1 MAQLTK
7 EDKYYDAIA
16 RITNELEKIQSS
28 TRLPGLWPTK
38 VDATGCEKPIPEHD
52 DHHIQRDAT
61 LNMSSPVQR
70 NGEKPAPTDIESYT
84 HFLDRRDGLAQG
96 AQLADYSQIAE
107 ERVESQENHSLP
119 EKHDCKRALKSRG
132 FYKDSFSLGAQADS
146 TYEYLP
152 KEYMLLGGQNEQYR
166 TMYEKAMAATR
177 EHLLFR
183 PMVKHGRNLR
193 FLATIDL
200 RKPLAEVPPDQ
211 VSKKYEGSHLA
222 CFAGGMFAVGAKL
235 FDIKGDMDIAA
246 KLTDGCVWAYEST
259 YTGLMP
265 EAFQLV
271 PCKKGEPC
279 TWNEKLYK
287 DALDPYREERLA
299 AIKATEQNL
308 KLAKGGQGNMA
319 GIGQL
324 DPSLEPTPDGIVA
337 RREGIIAAQ
346 TPTPS
351 NKVNIAKRGLLAPA
365 PGESFTLSDEYVRSR
380 LQNERLPPGIT
391 DIPSRAYLLR
401 PEAIESIFIM
411 YRLTGDDSWR
421 EKGWKMFEA
430 VSKHTRTEIAHSSI
444 EDVTAMNPLFLDRME
459 SFWLAETLKY
469 FYLLFCEPGVVDL
482 DEFVL

>member
-28 TRLPGLWPTK
+28 SRLPGLWPTK
-38 VDATGCEKPIPEHD
+38 VDATGCEKPIPAHD
-52 DHHIQRDAT
+52 DHHIQRDAL
-61 LNMSSPVQR
+61 LNVSSPVQR

-84 HFLDRRDGLAQG
+84 HFLDRRDLAQD
-96 AQLADYSQIAE
+96 AQPVDYGQIVKE
-107 ERVESQENHSLP
+107 SVKSQENHSLP
-119 EKHDCKRALKSRG
+119 EEHDCKRALKSHG

-146 TYEYLP
+146 MYEYLP

-166 TMYEKAMAATR
+166 AMYEKAMAATR

-183 PMVKHGRNLR
+183 PMVKHGRDLR
-193 FLATIDL
+193 FLATVDL
-200 RKPLAEVPPDQ
+200 RKPLAEIPPDQ

-319 GIGQL
+319 GIA
-324 DPSLEPTPDGIVA
+324 PSLEPTPDGIVA
-337 RREGIIAAQ
+337 RREGIAAP
-346 TPTPS
+346 TPTPTS
-351 NKVNIAKRGLLAPA
+351 TPANKVNIAKRGLLAPP

-380 LQNERLPPGIT
+380 LQNERLPTGIT
-391 DIPSRAYLLR
+391 DITSRAYLLR
-401 PEAIESIFIM
+401 PEAIESVFIM
-411 YRLTGDDSWR
+411 YRLTGDGSWR

-444 EDVTAMNPLFLDRME
+444 EDVTAMNTVFLDRME

-469 FYLLFCEPGVVDL
+469 FYLLFCEPGMVDL